1 MPGNTPIGLLPTGLA
16 RGTTPAPGGSNSEAP
31 ETEVSTP
38 PSTPPGATGQN
49 GRASAPP
56 LSSAS
61 DLSSA
66 PHQSMVPP
74 GRTESVPAP
83 AGSVPAPAGSV
94 PAPAGS
100 VPAPADT
107 APGARRGK
115 PAARRRNRTWFRI
128 ISPLVVLLGWQLV
141 SMSGLISQQKLPPPS
156 TVLHTAITLITTSN
170 AAYGTLQ
177 GAMLVSLERVAI
189 GFAVGGAAGLVLG
202 VVAGLSR
209 LGENSVDPLMQM
221 LRTLPL
227 FGLIPVFIVW
237 FGIGQLPKILLIA
250 LGAAIP
256 LYLNTF
262 SGIRNVDAKL
272 AEAGQSLGLRRG
284 ETIRHII
291 LPGALPQILVGLR
304 QSLGIAWLALV
315 VAEQINANAGLGYII
330 NQGQAFLNNSVIF
343 VALLVYCV
351 LGLLT
356 DALVRLMERRAL
368 AWRHGLLDH

>member
-1 MPGNTPIGLLPTGLA
+1 MPGNTPTGLVPTGLA
-16 RGTTPAPGGSNSEAP
+16 PGSTPAPGGTNSEAP
-31 ETEVSTP
+31 GTEVST
-38 PSTPPGATGQN
+38 TPGAAGQN
-49 GRASAPP
+49 GQASAPQ
-56 LSSAS
+56 LT
-61 DLSSA
+61 SA
-66 PHQSMVPP
+66 PHPGSAPAGRAESVPGP
-74 GRTESVPAP
+74 AESVPAR
-83 AGSVPAPAGSV
+83 ARA
-94 PAPAGS
+94 
-100 VPAPADT
+100 T
-107 APGARRGK
+107 RGARRGK
-115 PAARRRNRTWFRI
+115 PAARRRNRTWFRV
-128 ISPLVVLLGWQLV
+128 ISPLVVLVGWQLV

-272 AEAGQSLGLRRG
+272 AEAGQSLGLHRS

-343 VALLVYCV
+343 VALLVYCI

>member
-1 MPGNTPIGLLPTGLA
+1 MPGNTPTGLLPTGLA
-16 RGTTPAPGGSNSEAP
+16 RGTPAAGGSATDAPGPEAAR
-31 ETEVSTP
+31 TA
-38 PSTPPGATGQN
+38 PGPGGQN
-49 GRASAPP
+49 GAAAAPHLSVVPAGRAESAPG
-56 LSSAS
+56 AR
-61 DLSSA
+61 
-66 PHQSMVPP
+66 
-74 GRTESVPAP
+74 G
-83 AGSVPAPAGSV
+83 
-94 PAPAGS
+94 
-100 VPAPADT
+100 T
-107 APGARRGK
+107 APGAQPGK

-128 ISPLVVLLGWQLV
+128 ISPLVVLVGWQLV

-156 TVLHTAITLITTSN
+156 TVFHTAITLITTSN

-272 AEAGQSLGLRRG
+272 AEAGQSLGLHRG

-368 AWRHGLLDH
+368 AWRQGLLDH

>member
-1 MPGNTPIGLLPTGLA
+1 MPGNPPTGLLPTGLA
-16 RGTTPAPGGSNSEAP
+16 RGTPPATGPSADAPGS
-31 ETEVSTP
+31 EVSTALAPDGHSGP
-38 PSTPPGATGQN
+38 PAAGHRNA
-49 GRASAPP
+49 AP
-56 LSSAS
+56 AC
-61 DLSSA
+61 
-66 PHQSMVPP
+66 
-74 GRTESVPAP
+74 RRESVPE
-83 AGSVPAPAGSV
+83 GTRSS
-94 PAPAGS
+94 
-100 VPAPADT
+100 
-107 APGARRGK
+107 RGK
-115 PAARRRNRTWFRI
+115 PAARRRNRTWFRV
-128 ISPLVVLLGWQLV
+128 ISPLVVLAAWQLV
-141 SMSGLISQQKLPPPS
+141 SMTGLISQQKLPPPS
-156 TVLHTAITLITTSN
+156 TVLHTAITLITTSSP
-170 AAYGTLQ
+170 AYGTLQ

-189 GFAVGGAAGLVLG
+189 GFAVGGAAGLLLG

-272 AEAGQSLGLRRG
+272 AEAGQSLGLSRG
-284 ETIRHII
+284 ETLRHII

-330 NQGQAFLNNSVIF
+330 NQGQTFLNNSVIF

-356 DALVRLMERRAL
+356 DALVRLLERRAL

>member
-1 MPGNTPIGLLPTGLA
+1 MPGNTPTGLVPTGLA

-31 ETEVSTP
+31 GTGVSTA
-38 PSTPPGATGQN
+38 PGAAGQN
-49 GRASAPP
+49 GQASAPH
-56 LSSAS
+56 LSGAQ
-61 DLSSA
+61 
-66 PHQSMVPP
+66 HQSVAPP
-74 GRTESVPAP
+74 GRVESARGPAESVPGP
-83 AGSVPAPAGSV
+83 AG
-94 PAPAGS
+94 
-100 VPAPADT
+100 T

-128 ISPLVVLLGWQLV
+128 ISPLVVLVAWQLV

-156 TVLHTAITLITTSN
+156 SVLHTAITLITTSN

-189 GFAVGGAAGLVLG
+189 GFVVGGAAGLVLG

-262 SGIRNVDAKL
+262 SGIRNVDGKL

>member
-1 MPGNTPIGLLPTGLA
+1 MPGNTPTGLVPTGLA
-16 RGTTPAPGGSNSEAP
+16 RGSTPASGGSKSEVP
-31 ETEVSTP
+31 GTEVGSTP
-38 PSTPPGATGQN
+38 PATGQSD
-49 GRASAPP
+49 GVSAPQ
-56 LSSAS
+56 LSV
-61 DLSSA
+61 
-66 PHQSMVPP
+66 VPP
-74 GRTESVPAP
+74 GRAESARGP
-83 AGSVPAPAGSV
+83 G
-94 PAPAGS
+94 
-100 VPAPADT
+100 DT
-107 APGARRGK
+107 APGARRGR

-128 ISPLVVLLGWQLV
+128 ISPLVVLAGWQLV

-272 AEAGQSLGLRRG
+272 AEAGQSLGLAAPRRSG
-284 ETIRHII
+284 TSSCPARCRRSWSASGRAWAS
-291 LPGALPQILVGLR
+291 PGWRWWSPSRSTPTPG
-304 QSLGIAWLALV
+304 
-315 VAEQINANAGLGYII
+315 
-330 NQGQAFLNNSVIF
+330 SV
-343 VALLVYCV
+343 
-351 LGLLT
+351 T
-356 DALVRLMERRAL
+356 SSTRA
-368 AWRHGLLDH
+368 RPS

>member
-1 MPGNTPIGLLPTGLA
+1 MPGNPPTGLLPTGLD
-16 RGTTPAPGGSNSEAP
+16 RGTPAPGGNATDAPGPEAAR
-31 ETEVSTP
+31 TA
-38 PSTPPGATGQN
+38 PGPGGQN
-49 GRASAPP
+49 GTAT
-56 LSSAS
+56 
-61 DLSSA
+61 A
-66 PHQSMVPP
+66 PHLSVVPA
-74 GRTESVPAP
+74 GLAESVPGARD
-83 AGSVPAPAGSV
+83 S
-94 PAPAGS
+94 
-100 VPAPADT
+100 
-107 APGARRGK
+107 APGAPRGK

-128 ISPLVVLLGWQLV
+128 ISPLAVLIGWQLV

-156 TVLHTAITLITTSN
+156 AVFHTALTLITTSN
-170 AAYGTLQ
+170 PAYGTLQ

-356 DALVRLMERRAL
+356 DALVRLLERRAL

>member
-1 MPGNTPIGLLPTGLA
+1 
-16 RGTTPAPGGSNSEAP
+16 
-31 ETEVSTP
+31 
-38 PSTPPGATGQN
+38 
-49 GRASAPP
+49 
-56 LSSAS
+56 
-61 DLSSA
+61 
-66 PHQSMVPP
+66 
-74 GRTESVPAP
+74 
-83 AGSVPAPAGSV
+83 
-94 PAPAGS
+94 
-100 VPAPADT
+100 
-107 APGARRGK
+107 
-115 PAARRRNRTWFRI
+115 
-128 ISPLVVLLGWQLV
+128 
-141 SMSGLISQQKLPPPS
+141 
-156 TVLHTAITLITTSN
+156 
-170 AAYGTLQ
+170 
-177 GAMLVSLERVAI
+177 MLVSLERVAI
-189 GFAVGGAAGLVLG
+189 GFAVGGAAGLALAVI
-202 VVAGLSR
+202 AGLSR
-209 LGENSVDPLMQM
+209 LGENSVDLLMQM

-368 AWRHGLLDH
+368 AWRHGRWSTARPGTACGCPGPGPGHHGRGRRGARARSGGHRTAPGRLGAGADPGVRGPARPGRAGPGHRPG

>member
-1 MPGNTPIGLLPTGLA
+1 MPGNPPTGLLPTSLA
-16 RGTTPAPGGSNSEAP
+16 RGTPHAAGQSDPGAPATEVDTAPGRDAP
-31 ETEVSTP
+31 AHLSLV
-38 PSTPPGATGQN
+38 PGHP
-49 GRASAPP
+49 R
-56 LSSAS
+56 
-61 DLSSA
+61 
-66 PHQSMVPP
+66 
-74 GRTESVPAP
+74 ESVPA
-83 AGSVPAPAGSV
+83 ARDAAR
-94 PAPAGS
+94 
-100 VPAPADT
+100 
-107 APGARRGK
+107 GAHGK
-115 PAARRRNRTWFRI
+115 PAARRRHRIWFRL
-128 ISPLVVLLGWQLV
+128 ISPLAVLAGWQLV
-141 SMSGLISQQKLPPPS
+141 SMTGLISQQKLPPP
-156 TVLHTAITLITTSN
+156 TAVFHTAVTLITTSN

-209 LGENSVDPLMQM
+209 LGENSVNPLMQM

-356 DALVRLMERRAL
+356 DALVRLLERRAL

>member
-1 MPGNTPIGLLPTGLA
+1 VQGA
-16 RGTTPAPGGSNSEAP
+16 APGP
-31 ETEVSTP
+31 
-38 PSTPPGATGQN
+38 
-49 GRASAPP
+49 
-56 LSSAS
+56 
-61 DLSSA
+61 
-66 PHQSMVPP
+66 
-74 GRTESVPAP
+74 
-83 AGSVPAPAGSV
+83 
-94 PAPAGS
+94 
-100 VPAPADT
+100 
-107 APGARRGK
+107 RGK
-115 PAARRRNRTWFRI
+115 PAARRRNRIWFRI
-128 ISPLVVLLGWQLV
+128 ISPLVVLVGWQLV

-156 TVLHTAITLITTSN
+156 TVFHTAVTLITTSN

-189 GFAVGGAAGLVLG
+189 GFAVGGAVGLVLG

-250 LGAAIP
+250 LGASIP

-284 ETIRHII
+284 ETIWHII

-368 AWRHGLLDH
+368 AWRQGLLDH

>member
-1 MPGNTPIGLLPTGLA
+1 MSEVCHAWKSPHRTAPDEPA
-16 RGTTPAPGGSNSEAP
+16 RGTIWQARPGRFPAAGLAPDPAVTPA
-31 ETEVSTP
+31 STP
-38 PSTPPGATGQN
+38 AGTPASTPAGTP
-49 GRASAPP
+49 ASAP
-56 LSSAS
+56 
-61 DLSSA
+61 A
-66 PHQSMVPP
+66 PVAAA
-74 GRTESVPAP
+74 RKP
-83 AGSVPAPAGSV
+83 AG
-94 PAPAGS
+94 
-100 VPAPADT
+100 
-107 APGARRGK
+107 
-115 PAARRRNRTWFRI
+115 RRRNRTWYRL
-128 ISPLVVLLGWQLV
+128 ISPLVILIGWQLV
-141 SMSGLISQQKLPPPS
+141 SMAGLVPAQKLPPPT
-156 TVLHTAITLITTSN
+156 TVWHTAVTLITANN

-189 GFAVGGAAGLVLG
+189 GFAAGGAAGLVLG
-202 VVAGLSR
+202 VIAGLSR
-209 LGENSVDPLMQM
+209 LGENSVDPVMQM

-237 FGIGQLPKILLIA
+237 FGIGQLPKVLLIA
-250 LGAAIP
+250 LGASIP

-262 SGIRNVDAKL
+262 SGIRNVDGKL

-315 VAEQINANAGLGYII
+315 VAEQINANAGLGFII

-356 DALVRLMERRAL
+356 DALVRLLERRAL
-368 AWRHGLLDH
+368 AWRRGLLDQ

>member
-1 MPGNTPIGLLPTGLA
+1 MVSPGLSAQVPAGA
-16 RGTTPAPGGSNSEAP
+16 RGA
-31 ETEVSTP
+31 
-38 PSTPPGATGQN
+38 
-49 GRASAPP
+49 
-56 LSSAS
+56 
-61 DLSSA
+61 
-66 PHQSMVPP
+66 
-74 GRTESVPAP
+74 
-83 AGSVPAPAGSV
+83 
-94 PAPAGS
+94 
-100 VPAPADT
+100 
-107 APGARRGK
+107 APGAHGK
-115 PAARRRNRTWFRI
+115 PAARRRNRTWFRV
-128 ISPLVVLLGWQLV
+128 ISPLAVLVGWQLV
-141 SMSGLISQQKLPPPS
+141 SMSGLISPREAPSAQHRLP
-156 TVLHTAITLITTSN
+156 HRGHLITTSN

-189 GFAVGGAAGLVLG
+189 GFAAGGAAGLVLG

-250 LGAAIP
+250 LGASIP

-272 AEAGQSLGLRRG
+272 AEAGQSLGLRRA

-356 DALVRLMERRAL
+356 DALVRLLERRAL